1 MTYSFDQVIDRRNTY
16 SLKWD
21 VKDGELPMWVADMDF
36 QAAPEI
42 LIEIKKRCEHGV
54 FGYSIIPDEWYQAY
68 MDWWKS
74 QHNLVIKKE
83 WLLFCHGIIPAI
95 SCIIR
100 QVTAPGDNIVIQTP
114 VYNNFFPS
122 IIKNERKVLESPL
135 IYSENGY
142 QIDFEDLEVKLAD
155 GQTTMMLLC
164 NPQNPGGRIWNK
176 DEITRIGAL
185 CYKHNVMVVSDEI
198 HCDLTDPGYE
208 YTPYTSID
216 EKYIQN
222 SISCISPTKSFNLA
236 GLQSAAVLIPNE
248 SIYKKIERGF
258 DTDEVA
264 EANSFAIT
272 AAIAAFTK
280 GKQWL
285 KELNQYLYE
294 NKKSALEYIKTEIP
308 QIKVVPSHATYL
320 LWLDCTNITKDSMYL
335 AEMIR
340 KKTGLILSEGSIYGE
355 NGKQFLRMNIAC
367 SKVTLADGLKRLK
380 EGIENI

>member
-135 IYSENGY
+135 LYSENGY
-142 QIDFEDLEVKLAD
+142 QIDFEDLEVKLSD
-155 GQTTMMLLC
+155 EKTTMMLLC

-176 DEITRIGAL
+176 DELTRIGAL

-355 NGKQFLRMNIAC
+355 NGKQFLRLNIAC